1 MWHFWKSDISKNSY
15 KKTPKRYQKE
25 IVKDIEKDIEK
36 NNIEWEKSS
45 LL

>member
-1 MWHFWKSDISKNSY
+1 MRHFWKSDILKNSY

-25 IVKDIEKDIEK
+25 IMKDIVKDIEK